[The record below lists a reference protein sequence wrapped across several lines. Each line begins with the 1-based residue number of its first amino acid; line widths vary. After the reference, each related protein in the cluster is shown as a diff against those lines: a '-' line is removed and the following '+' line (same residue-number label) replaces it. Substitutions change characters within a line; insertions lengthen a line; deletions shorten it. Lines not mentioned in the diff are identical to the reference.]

1 MAREEVYSGG
11 YELHE
16 CGARQETAPTC
27 HIPPGVYHWHSS
39 HIPRLP
45 GGWGAKLL
53 GFAARSAGPPLTSSA
68 Q

>member
-27 HIPPGVYHWHSS
+27 HIPPESTTGTAVTYPVSQEVGVRSCWD
-39 HIPRLP
+39 LQP
-45 GGWGAKLL
+45 GQLV
-53 GFAARSAGPPLTSSA
+53 PL
-68 Q
+68 